1 MTSLLNALIK
11 RNSSQRRLRASL
23 CLGAPLLPMDR
34 VVVNLDLAIEDD
46 LSGLLVVVI
55 QVHVVV

>member
-1 MTSLLNALIK
+1 
-11 RNSSQRRLRASL
+11 
-23 CLGAPLLPMDR
+23 MDR